1 MIQIGTPANADRY
14 ATLDP
19 DLRTRLRGSLTMI
32 FDRED
37 SALDALA
44 AQCLRVRELVDTVGD
59 PLMRAAIDLLLLE
72 VARAL
77 AESCP
82 QERACGA

>member
-1 MIQIGTPANADRY
+1 M
-14 ATLDP
+14 
-19 DLRTRLRGSLTMI
+19 M
-32 FDRED
+32 FDSKD
-37 SALDALA
+37 VALDALA

-77 AESCP
+77 AETSP
-82 QERACGA
+82 HERAGGA